1 MGDGAVVST
10 DLPAALVLRCVRGI
24 GPIGFRRA
32 VEVAGSADGAVRDLP
47 RVLAAQACDRAARVR
62 DMATARGI
70 TVFCA
75 GESRYPATLL
85 SLEDPPPVLFALG
98 SLALLDRPAVGM
110 VGARGA
116 TAYGLRV
123 TEKLIPPLVRQG
135 VVIVSGL
142 ALGIDAAAH
151 QAALDAAG
159 ATIAVLGTGVDV
171 PYPRENERLY
181 RRIEASGL
189 LLSEALP
196 GAPAHPGSF
205 PSRNRIIAAL
215 SDVVVVVEAGAK
227 SGALI
232 TAQAAAGIGRLV
244 GAVPG
249 PIDAPSSDGTN
260 TLLRDGAQVVTGAPD
275 VLGLLALT
283 LRGRGING
291 VPGETAE
298 RPSFELAGLSD
309 SERQIVS
316 ILDQG
321 PRLADEL
328 VGTSGLSARE
338 TASALSSLTLLGVVT
353 MDAAGFA
360 RRR

>member
-1 MGDGAVVST
+1 LGDGAVVWPA
-10 DLPAALVLRCVRGI
+10 LPAALVLRCVRGV
-24 GPIGFRRA
+24 GAIGFRRA
-32 VEVAGSADGAVRDLP
+32 VEAAGSADDALQRLP
-47 RVLAAQACDRAARVR
+47 RALVAHATEQAERVR
-62 DMATARGI
+62 DTSAKRGI
-70 TVFCA
+70 TVVSLGDA
-75 GESRYPATLL
+75 HYPATLL
-85 SLEDPPPVLFALG
+85 SLEDPPPVIFALG
-98 SLALLDRPAVGM
+98 SLALLDRPAVGV

-116 TAYGLRV
+116 TAYGLRA
-123 TEKLIPPLVRQG
+123 TETLIPPLVRQG

-151 QAALDAAG
+151 QAALDTAG

-171 PYPRENERLY
+171 PYPRENARLY

-283 LRGRGING
+283 LRGRSITA
-291 VPGETAE
+291 VPGAPAE
-298 RPSFELAGLSD
+298 RPSFDLAGLSD

-338 TASALSSLTLLGVVT
+338 TASALSSLTLLGVVA

>member
-1 MGDGAVVST
+1 MRS
-10 DLPAALVLRCVRGI
+10 I
-24 GPIGFRRA
+24 GPVGFHR
-32 VEVAGSADGAVRDLP
+32 EVADAGSADKALARFP
-47 RVLAAQACDRAARVR
+47 ARVLEDATVRARRAWQTAAE
-62 DMATARGI
+62 RGI
-70 TVFCA
+70 AVVCV
-75 GESRYPATLL
+75 GDPRYPVALH

-98 SLALLDRPAVGM
+98 SLALLDRPAAGV

-123 TEKLIPPLVRQG
+123 TETLVPPIVRQG
-135 VVIVSGL
+135 VVVVSGL

-151 QAALDAAG
+151 RAALEAGG
-159 ATIAVLGTGVDV
+159 ATIAVLGTGVDL
-171 PYPRENERLY
+171 PYPRANERLY

-205 PSRNRIIAAL
+205 PTRNRIIAAL

-232 TAQAAAGIGRLV
+232 TAQAAASIGRLV

-249 PIDAPSSDGTN
+249 PVDVPSSQGTN
-260 TLLRDGAQVVTGAPD
+260 SLLRDGAQVVSEAAD
-275 VLGLLALT
+275 MLGLLGLT
-283 LRGRGING
+283 VRGRGLSRSALIASD
-291 VPGETAE
+291 GERLIE
-298 RPSFELAGLSD
+298 GLSE

-316 ILDQG
+316 ILDHG

-338 TASALSSLTLLGVVT
+338 TATALSSLTLLGVVAI
-353 MDAAGFA
+353 DPAGLA

>member
-1 MGDGAVVST
+1 M
-10 DLPAALVLRCVRGI
+10 LVLRCVRGI
-24 GPIGFRRA
+24 GSVGFQR
-32 VEVAGSADGAVRDLP
+32 ELEEAGSADEALGRLP
-47 RVLAAQACDRAARVR
+47 ERVLED
-62 DMATARGI
+62 ATARARRAWTTAAERGI
-70 TVFCA
+70 TVVCIDDP
-75 GESRYPATLL
+75 RYPPTLR

-98 SLALLDRPAVGM
+98 SLALLDRPAAGV

-116 TAYGLRV
+116 TVYGLRV
-123 TEKLIPPLVRQG
+123 TDALIPPLVRHG

-151 QAALDAAG
+151 QAAVGAGG

-171 PYPRENERLY
+171 PYPRANERLY

-205 PSRNRIIAAL
+205 PTRNRIIAAL
-215 SDVVVVVEAGAK
+215 SDVVVVVEAGVK

-232 TAQAAAGIGRLV
+232 TAQAAAAIGRLV

-249 PIDAPSSDGTN
+249 PVDIPSSQGTN
-260 TLLRDGAQVVTGAPD
+260 AMLRDGGQVVTDAAD
-275 VLGLLALT
+275 VLGLLGLT
-283 LRGRGING
+283 VRGRGLSRSALPVQEVDRSI
-291 VPGETAE
+291 E
-298 RPSFELAGLSD
+298 SLSD
-309 SERQIVS
+309 SERRIVS
-316 ILDQG
+316 ILDHG

-338 TASALSSLTLLGVVT
+338 TATALSSLTILGVVT
-353 MDAAGFA
+353 IDPAGLA

>member
-1 MGDGAVVST
+1 M
-10 DLPAALVLRCVRGI
+10 LLLRCVPGLGSI
-24 GPIGFRRA
+24 GLHRK
-32 VEVAGSADGAVRDLP
+32 VEEAGSADEA
-47 RVLAAQACDRAARVR
+47 LARLSPGDVEDATGRARRAWT
-62 DMATARGI
+62 AAAARGI
-70 TVFCA
+70 AVVCA
-75 GESRYPATLL
+75 GDPRYPATLCA
-85 SLEDPPPVLFALG
+85 LEDPPPVLFALG
-98 SLALLDRPAVGM
+98 SLPLLDRPAAGV

-123 TEKLIPPLVRQG
+123 TDSLVPPLVRHG
-135 VVIVSGL
+135 VVVVSGL
-142 ALGIDAAAH
+142 ALGIDAEAH
-151 QAALDAAG
+151 RAALDAGG
-159 ATIAVLGTGVDV
+159 ATVAVLGTGVDL
-171 PYPRENERLY
+171 PYPRANEGLY

-205 PSRNRIIAAL
+205 PTRNRIIAAL

-232 TAQAAAGIGRLV
+232 TAQAAASIGRLV

-249 PIDAPSSDGTN
+249 PVDVPSSQGTN
-260 TLLRDGAQVVTGAPD
+260 SLLRDGAQVVSDAAD
-275 VLGLLALT
+275 ILGLLGLT
-283 LRGRGING
+283 VRGRGLSRSALTA
-291 VPGETAE
+291 PAAE
-298 RPSFELAGLSD
+298 RSIDGLSE

-316 ILDQG
+316 ILDHG

-338 TASALSSLTLLGVVT
+338 TATALSSLTLLGVVAI
-353 MDAAGFA
+353 DPAGLA